1 MNKVEVYS
9 NWCYLDALEGI
20 PLKEGEQ
27 LRVKWPD
34 GEITEEKVVLE
45 SSSYRMMDH
54 GSPCDIG
61 TSKAFVEATVK
72 GVKCLIRLY
81 GQDILCER
89 VNPLP
94 PSPKKGIIKRRS
106 TK

>member
-9 NWCYLDALEGI
+9 NWCYLDALDGV
-20 PLKEGEQ
+20 PLRENEK

-34 GEITEEKVVLE
+34 GEITEEKVILE
-45 SSSYRMMDH
+45 SSSYQMMDH
-54 GSPCDIG
+54 GSPCQIG
-61 TSKAFVEATVK
+61 TSKAFVEAQVK

-81 GQDILCER
+81 GQEILCER
-89 VNPLP
+89 VEPLP
-94 PSPKKGIIKRRS
+94 EPKKKGIIRRKG